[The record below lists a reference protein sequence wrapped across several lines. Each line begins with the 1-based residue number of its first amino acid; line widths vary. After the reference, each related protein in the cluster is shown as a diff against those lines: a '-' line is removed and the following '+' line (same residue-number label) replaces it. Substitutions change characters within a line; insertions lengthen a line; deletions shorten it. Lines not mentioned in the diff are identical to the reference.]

1 MSKQRIALII
11 EVWRDIKRHIFIY
24 FLLILVVISAFAVV
38 YFTHLNRQATSQV
51 ELLLAERDE
60 LDIEYRNLLLEQS
73 SLAEHS
79 DIENKAKRLL
89 KMKRLTAKDE
99 VLIRLPS
106 YK

>member
-1 MSKQRIALII
+1 MSKQRIALTVEI
-11 EVWRDIKRHIFIY
+11 WRDIKRYLFVY

-51 ELLLAERDE
+51 ELLIAERDE

-79 DIENKAKRLL
+79 DIESKAQKRL

-99 VLIRLPS
+99 VVIRLQ
-106 YK
+106 